1 MCVCVSVCVSVCVCV
16 SAGEAFGR
24 GWRPGRRTLCWG
36 RNPRIRGMAS
46 EEALRSGVAPRPSYL
61 VLGAE
66 PKNPRDG
73 SRRGPAVGGG
83 APPAVFFVAGWGPE
97 NPLMDERAQRQVH
110 RALYKFSIPPDC
122 QGGSKMLAGPAEATL
137 RGDNISAPPGNQE
150 GGISVLEGPC
160 FLMP

>member
-1 MCVCVSVCVSVCVCV
+1 VCVSLCVCLCVCVC
-16 SAGEAFGR
+16 GG
-24 GWRPGRRTLCWG
+24 G
-36 RNPRIRGMAS
+36 
-46 EEALRSGVAPRPSYL
+46 LRSGVAPRPSYFVL
-61 VLGAE
+61 GAEPKNPRDGFRRGPSVGGVLGAE